1 MRRQVLFVQGGGQGA
16 HHEDARLVANLAKE
30 LGSDYEVHYP
40 VMPHEDTPDYPA
52 WNRVLIEQIARLGGG
67 VILVG
72 HSVGATIVVR
82 SLAENHPNE
91 KLAGVFLIATPF
103 VGERG
108 WQIEDSIPAKI
119 IGANVP

>member
-52 WNRVLIEQIARLGGG
+52 WNRVLIAQIAHLGDD

-72 HSVGATIVVR
+72 HSVGATIVVW
-82 SLAENHPNE
+82 SLAENHPKQ
-91 KLAGVFLIATPF
+91 KLAGIFLIAPPF

-108 WQIEDSIPAKI
+108 FEQTAHFAPR
-119 IGANVP
+119 